1 MRKDTLNYGVQ
12 REYEPYRGAFPEI
25 RPPRAGISSPEE
37 RTWAVLAHLST
48 FLNLFTGF
56 LGPVAAGVIWLVY
69 RDRSRMVASNALHSV
84 LYQVAWLTA
93 IAVGWTVAGAL
104 TAILIG
110 FLLFPVMILVTIA
123 PFVHASWAAY
133 AAYKDGGAR
142 HYL

>member
-1 MRKDTLNYGVQ
+1 MREDTLNYGLQ
-12 REYEPYRGAFPEI
+12 RDYEPYRGPFPDLHL
-25 RPPRAGISSPEE
+25 PRASIVSSEE

-69 RDRSRMVASNALHSV
+69 RDRSRMVASNALHSM
-84 LYQVAWLTA
+84 LYQVVWLTA

-104 TAILIG
+104 TAILVG

-133 AAYKDGGAR
+133 EAYKGGR
-142 HYL
+142 SHHYI